1 MLVTAAPDP
10 GDIIVVS
17 FTRGFAA
24 VSSRDHVAPA
34 PDAAVQQIIAT
45 VASLSGQAGLTD
57 LTADLVVALSTMIKQ
72 QAAMEG
78 RSAGEVADEL
88 FPD

>member
-1 MLVTAAPDP
+1 MT
-10 GDIIVVS
+10 
-17 FTRGFAA
+17 
-24 VSSRDHVAPA
+24 SRDHVAPA
-34 PDAAVQQIIAT
+34 PDDAVQQIIAA
-45 VASLSGQAGLTD
+45 VASLGGQAGLTD
-57 LTADLVVALSTMIKQ
+57 LTADLVVALSAMIKQ